1 MARSQASP
9 TSTPFPLGACR
20 PGNVSAGNV
29 SSGNIAIGEPDNL
42 SYHAR
47 STRRKSNTA
56 AEILPEGWHHARCT
70 TGTARHPAG
79 LAARRPRQSGARDY
93 STGFYYPEHKV
104 RQSTDR
110 SAYFRAWLVV
120 GEVLSWSP
128 EDGGR
133 VTIMSR
139 NKIEA
144 GQEVEF
150 VLPGAAPFAYTVPAG
165 GFRDADGHWVEAIN
179 NPAHVFSM
187 PCPQEVPVTR
197 PSLAHEKADAEARI
211 EDGNRKQAFQS
222 QNQGKQDM
230 SSTQYDDA
238 ILDSN
243 AIDPTDK
250 NGNPIPVTIPIMLA
264 PGIKVVYTTRL
275 GGTSEGDFA
284 HFNLG
289 GKSGD
294 KPEHVLANRKAL
306 ADVLGAKISLIS
318 QVHSGDAVD
327 VDESFVIN
335 QPFGFDVSGTKKPED
350 ETDGENNATGNDG
363 EPTVIE
369 ADGQVTSR
377 KNVALG
383 MFAADCLPVLMAD
396 PEAGVIG
403 AAHCGRR
410 GLQKGVIGATI
421 EKMVSKGAQPERI
434 VATLGPCIC
443 GDCYEV
449 GGDIADEFDA
459 QFPGT
464 FTLSR
469 FGQPGIDIAAAAL
482 QELAKAG
489 VPADN
494 IVSSRPR
501 VNAATQY
508 LSEDEEL
515 AGICAADGEGDPKL
529 SERFNKIRRSLCTLE
544 NPLWFSHR
552 RASLAKKQH
561 EGRMLA
567 LIVRE

>member
-1 MARSQASP
+1 
-9 TSTPFPLGACR
+9 
-20 PGNVSAGNV
+20 
-29 SSGNIAIGEPDNL
+29 
-42 SYHAR
+42 
-47 STRRKSNTA
+47 
-56 AEILPEGWHHARCT
+56 
-70 TGTARHPAG
+70 
-79 LAARRPRQSGARDY
+79 
-93 STGFYYPEHKV
+93 
-104 RQSTDR
+104 
-110 SAYFRAWLVV
+110 
-120 GEVLSWSP
+120 
-128 EDGGR
+128 
-133 VTIMSR
+133 
-139 NKIEA
+139 
-144 GQEVEF
+144 
-150 VLPGAAPFAYTVPAG
+150 
-165 GFRDADGHWVEAIN
+165 
-179 NPAHVFSM
+179 
-187 PCPQEVPVTR
+187 
-197 PSLAHEKADAEARI
+197 
-211 EDGNRKQAFQS
+211 
-222 QNQGKQDM
+222 M

-410 GLQKGVIGATI
+410 GLQKGVIGATSRN
-421 EKMVSKGAQPERI
+421 VSSPRSAPASAATATRS
-434 VATLGPCIC
+434 VATSP
-443 GDCYEV
+443 
-449 GGDIADEFDA
+449 
-459 QFPGT
+459 T
-464 FTLSR
+464 NSMR
-469 FGQPGIDIAAAAL
+469 
-482 QELAKAG
+482 
-489 VPADN
+489 
-494 IVSSRPR
+494 SSREPSR
-501 VNAATQY
+501 
-508 LSEDEEL
+508 
-515 AGICAADGEGDPKL
+515 
-529 SERFNKIRRSLCTLE
+529 
-544 NPLWFSHR
+544 
-552 RASLAKKQH
+552 
-561 EGRMLA
+561 
-567 LIVRE
+567 

>member
-1 MARSQASP
+1 
-9 TSTPFPLGACR
+9 
-20 PGNVSAGNV
+20 
-29 SSGNIAIGEPDNL
+29 
-42 SYHAR
+42 
-47 STRRKSNTA
+47 
-56 AEILPEGWHHARCT
+56 
-70 TGTARHPAG
+70 
-79 LAARRPRQSGARDY
+79 
-93 STGFYYPEHKV
+93 
-104 RQSTDR
+104 
-110 SAYFRAWLVV
+110 
-120 GEVLSWSP
+120 
-128 EDGGR
+128 
-133 VTIMSR
+133 
-139 NKIEA
+139 
-144 GQEVEF
+144 
-150 VLPGAAPFAYTVPAG
+150 
-165 GFRDADGHWVEAIN
+165 
-179 NPAHVFSM
+179 
-187 PCPQEVPVTR
+187 
-197 PSLAHEKADAEARI
+197 
-211 EDGNRKQAFQS
+211 
-222 QNQGKQDM
+222 M

-264 PGIKVVYTTRL
+264 PGVKVVYTTRL
-275 GGTSEGDFA
+275 GGSSEGDFA

-294 KPEHVLANRKAL
+294 DPEHVLANRVAL
-306 ADVLGAKISLIS
+306 ADVLDAKISLIS

-327 VDESFVIN
+327 VDESFTIN
-335 QPFGFDVSGTKKPED
+335 QPFGFDVSGTKTGAESGTAGAED
-350 ETDGENNATGNDG
+350 GSYDPA
-363 EPTVIE
+363 VIE
-369 ADGQVTSR
+369 ADGQVTSQ
-377 KNVALG
+377 KHVALG
-383 MFAADCLPVLMAD
+383 MVAADCLPVLMAD
-396 PEAGVIG
+396 PEAGIIG

-410 GLQKGVIGATI
+410 GLQKGVIGATVG
-421 EKMVSKGAQPERI
+421 KMVAKGAKAERI
-434 VATLGPCIC
+434 VVTLGPCIC

-494 IVSSRPR
+494 VVSSRPR

-515 AGICAADGEGDPKL
+515 AGICAADGEGDSRL
-529 SERFNKIRRSLCTLE
+529 AERFGKIRRSLCTYE

-552 RASLAKKQH
+552 RASLAGKTH

>member
-1 MARSQASP
+1 
-9 TSTPFPLGACR
+9 
-20 PGNVSAGNV
+20 
-29 SSGNIAIGEPDNL
+29 
-42 SYHAR
+42 
-47 STRRKSNTA
+47 
-56 AEILPEGWHHARCT
+56 
-70 TGTARHPAG
+70 
-79 LAARRPRQSGARDY
+79 
-93 STGFYYPEHKV
+93 
-104 RQSTDR
+104 
-110 SAYFRAWLVV
+110 
-120 GEVLSWSP
+120 
-128 EDGGR
+128 
-133 VTIMSR
+133 
-139 NKIEA
+139 
-144 GQEVEF
+144 
-150 VLPGAAPFAYTVPAG
+150 
-165 GFRDADGHWVEAIN
+165 
-179 NPAHVFSM
+179 
-187 PCPQEVPVTR
+187 
-197 PSLAHEKADAEARI
+197 
-211 EDGNRKQAFQS
+211 
-222 QNQGKQDM
+222 M

-294 KPEHVLANRKAL
+294 KPEHVLDNRKAL

-396 PEAGVIG
+396 AEAGVIG

-410 GLQKGVIGATI
+410 GLQNGVIGATV
-421 EKMVSKGAQPERI
+421 EKMVAKGAKPERI

-469 FGQPGIDIAAAAL
+469 FGQPGIDIIIKPGTHETVYIPACVTKSNVDDL
-482 QELAKAG
+482 VYNDFYVGENSDVVIVAG
-489 VPADN
+489 CGVH
-494 IVSSRPR
+494 V
-501 VNAATQY
+501 
-508 LSEDEEL
+508 
-515 AGICAADGEGDPKL
+515 DGEEDSQHNGIHRFFISKNARVRKSTSALEKAPASAL
-529 SERFNKIRRSLCTLE
+529 STRRPTSR
-544 NPLWFSHR
+544 WR
-552 RASLAKKQH
+552 RTATWRWTPSRSRA
-561 EGRMLA
+561 
-567 LIVRE
+567 

>member
-1 MARSQASP
+1 M
-9 TSTPFPLGACR
+9 
-20 PGNVSAGNV
+20 
-29 SSGNIAIGEPDNL
+29 
-42 SYHAR
+42 
-47 STRRKSNTA
+47 
-56 AEILPEGWHHARCT
+56 
-70 TGTARHPAG
+70 
-79 LAARRPRQSGARDY
+79 
-93 STGFYYPEHKV
+93 
-104 RQSTDR
+104 TD
-110 SAYFRAWLVV
+110 
-120 GEVLSWSP
+120 
-128 EDGGR
+128 
-133 VTIMSR
+133 
-139 NKIEA
+139 K
-144 GQEVEF
+144 
-150 VLPGAAPFAYTVPAG
+150 
-165 GFRDADGHWVEAIN
+165 
-179 NPAHVFSM
+179 
-187 PCPQEVPVTR
+187 
-197 PSLAHEKADAEARI
+197 
-211 EDGNRKQAFQS
+211 
-222 QNQGKQDM
+222 
-230 SSTQYDDA
+230 QYDDA

-243 AIDPTDK
+243 AIDPTDVD
-250 NGNPIPVTIPIMLA
+250 GNPIPVTIPIMLA
-264 PGIKVVYTTRL
+264 PGVKVVYTTRL
-275 GGTSEGDFA
+275 GGTSEGDYA
-284 HFNLG
+284 HCNLG
-289 GKSGD
+289 GKTGD
-294 KPEHVLANRKAL
+294 DPNHVLANRVAL
-306 ADVLGAKISLIS
+306 ANAIDAKLSLVS
-318 QVHSGDAVD
+318 QVHSGVAVD
-327 VDESFVIN
+327 VDELFVMN
-335 QPFGFDVSGTKKPED
+335 RPFGFDVSGSKGETARQVGETAD
-350 ETDGENNATGNDG
+350 EPA
-363 EPTVIE
+363 VVK
-369 ADGQVTSR
+369 ADGQVTAQ

-421 EKMVSKGAQPERI
+421 EKMVAKGAQPERI

-449 GGDIADEFDA
+449 GSDIADEFDA

>member
-1 MARSQASP
+1 
-9 TSTPFPLGACR
+9 
-20 PGNVSAGNV
+20 
-29 SSGNIAIGEPDNL
+29 
-42 SYHAR
+42 
-47 STRRKSNTA
+47 
-56 AEILPEGWHHARCT
+56 
-70 TGTARHPAG
+70 
-79 LAARRPRQSGARDY
+79 
-93 STGFYYPEHKV
+93 
-104 RQSTDR
+104 
-110 SAYFRAWLVV
+110 
-120 GEVLSWSP
+120 
-128 EDGGR
+128 
-133 VTIMSR
+133 
-139 NKIEA
+139 
-144 GQEVEF
+144 
-150 VLPGAAPFAYTVPAG
+150 
-165 GFRDADGHWVEAIN
+165 
-179 NPAHVFSM
+179 
-187 PCPQEVPVTR
+187 
-197 PSLAHEKADAEARI
+197 
-211 EDGNRKQAFQS
+211 
-222 QNQGKQDM
+222 M

-459 QFPGT
+459 Q
-464 FTLSR
+464 SR
-469 FGQPGIDIAAAAL
+469 EP
-482 QELAKAG
+482 
-489 VPADN
+489 
-494 IVSSRPR
+494 SR
-501 VNAATQY
+501 
-508 LSEDEEL
+508 
-515 AGICAADGEGDPKL
+515 
-529 SERFNKIRRSLCTLE
+529 
-544 NPLWFSHR
+544 
-552 RASLAKKQH
+552 
-561 EGRMLA
+561 
-567 LIVRE
+567 

>member
-1 MARSQASP
+1 
-9 TSTPFPLGACR
+9 
-20 PGNVSAGNV
+20 
-29 SSGNIAIGEPDNL
+29 
-42 SYHAR
+42 
-47 STRRKSNTA
+47 
-56 AEILPEGWHHARCT
+56 
-70 TGTARHPAG
+70 
-79 LAARRPRQSGARDY
+79 
-93 STGFYYPEHKV
+93 
-104 RQSTDR
+104 
-110 SAYFRAWLVV
+110 
-120 GEVLSWSP
+120 
-128 EDGGR
+128 
-133 VTIMSR
+133 
-139 NKIEA
+139 
-144 GQEVEF
+144 
-150 VLPGAAPFAYTVPAG
+150 
-165 GFRDADGHWVEAIN
+165 
-179 NPAHVFSM
+179 
-187 PCPQEVPVTR
+187 
-197 PSLAHEKADAEARI
+197 
-211 EDGNRKQAFQS
+211 
-222 QNQGKQDM
+222 M

-396 PEAGVIG
+396 PKAGVIG

-410 GLQKGVIGATI
+410 GLQKGVIARPSRRWWPRRPAGTYRRHARPLHLRRLLR
-421 EKMVSKGAQPERI
+421 GRRRHRRRI
-434 VATLGPCIC
+434 RCAV
-443 GDCYEV
+443 
-449 GGDIADEFDA
+449 
-459 QFPGT
+459 PGN
-464 FTLSR
+464 LHVEPIWPAGHR
-469 FGQPGIDIAAAAL
+469 HRRGRL

>member
-1 MARSQASP
+1 
-9 TSTPFPLGACR
+9 
-20 PGNVSAGNV
+20 
-29 SSGNIAIGEPDNL
+29 
-42 SYHAR
+42 
-47 STRRKSNTA
+47 
-56 AEILPEGWHHARCT
+56 
-70 TGTARHPAG
+70 
-79 LAARRPRQSGARDY
+79 
-93 STGFYYPEHKV
+93 
-104 RQSTDR
+104 
-110 SAYFRAWLVV
+110 
-120 GEVLSWSP
+120 
-128 EDGGR
+128 
-133 VTIMSR
+133 
-139 NKIEA
+139 
-144 GQEVEF
+144 
-150 VLPGAAPFAYTVPAG
+150 
-165 GFRDADGHWVEAIN
+165 
-179 NPAHVFSM
+179 
-187 PCPQEVPVTR
+187 
-197 PSLAHEKADAEARI
+197 
-211 EDGNRKQAFQS
+211 
-222 QNQGKQDM
+222 M

-264 PGIKVVYTTRL
+264 HGIKVVYTTRL

-383 MFAADCLPVLMAD
+383 MFAADCLLVLMAD

-515 AGICAADGEGDPKL
+515 AGICAADGDPKL

>member
-1 MARSQASP
+1 M
-9 TSTPFPLGACR
+9 
-20 PGNVSAGNV
+20 
-29 SSGNIAIGEPDNL
+29 
-42 SYHAR
+42 
-47 STRRKSNTA
+47 
-56 AEILPEGWHHARCT
+56 
-70 TGTARHPAG
+70 
-79 LAARRPRQSGARDY
+79 
-93 STGFYYPEHKV
+93 
-104 RQSTDR
+104 TD
-110 SAYFRAWLVV
+110 
-120 GEVLSWSP
+120 
-128 EDGGR
+128 
-133 VTIMSR
+133 
-139 NKIEA
+139 K
-144 GQEVEF
+144 
-150 VLPGAAPFAYTVPAG
+150 
-165 GFRDADGHWVEAIN
+165 
-179 NPAHVFSM
+179 
-187 PCPQEVPVTR
+187 
-197 PSLAHEKADAEARI
+197 
-211 EDGNRKQAFQS
+211 
-222 QNQGKQDM
+222 
-230 SSTQYDDA
+230 QYDDA

-243 AIDPTDK
+243 AIDPTDVD
-250 NGNPIPVTIPIMLA
+250 GNPIPVTIPIMLA
-264 PGIKVVYTTRL
+264 PGVKVVYTTRL
-275 GGTSEGDFA
+275 GGTSEGDYA
-284 HFNLG
+284 HCNLG
-289 GKSGD
+289 GKTGD
-294 KPEHVLANRKAL
+294 DPNHVLANRVAL
-306 ADVLGAKISLIS
+306 SNAIDAKLSLVS
-318 QVHSGDAVD
+318 QVHSGVAVD
-327 VDESFVIN
+327 VDELFVMN
-335 QPFGFDVSGTKKPED
+335 RPFGFDVSGGKGETAQQVAETAD
-350 ETDGENNATGNDG
+350 EPA
-363 EPTVIE
+363 VVE
-369 ADGQVTSR
+369 ADGQVTAQ

>member
-1 MARSQASP
+1 M
-9 TSTPFPLGACR
+9 
-20 PGNVSAGNV
+20 
-29 SSGNIAIGEPDNL
+29 
-42 SYHAR
+42 
-47 STRRKSNTA
+47 
-56 AEILPEGWHHARCT
+56 
-70 TGTARHPAG
+70 
-79 LAARRPRQSGARDY
+79 
-93 STGFYYPEHKV
+93 
-104 RQSTDR
+104 TD
-110 SAYFRAWLVV
+110 
-120 GEVLSWSP
+120 
-128 EDGGR
+128 
-133 VTIMSR
+133 
-139 NKIEA
+139 K
-144 GQEVEF
+144 
-150 VLPGAAPFAYTVPAG
+150 
-165 GFRDADGHWVEAIN
+165 
-179 NPAHVFSM
+179 
-187 PCPQEVPVTR
+187 
-197 PSLAHEKADAEARI
+197 
-211 EDGNRKQAFQS
+211 
-222 QNQGKQDM
+222 
-230 SSTQYDDA
+230 QYDDA

-243 AIDPTDK
+243 AIDPTDVD
-250 NGNPIPVTIPIMLA
+250 GNPIPVTIPIMLV
-264 PGIKVVYTTRL
+264 PGVKVVYTTRL
-275 GGTSEGDFA
+275 GGTSEGDYA
-284 HFNLG
+284 HCNLG

-294 KPEHVLANRKAL
+294 DPNHVLANRVAL
-306 ADVLGAKISLIS
+306 SNAIDAKLSLVS
-318 QVHSGDAVD
+318 QVHSGVAVD
-327 VDESFVIN
+327 VDELFVMN
-335 QPFGFDVSGTKKPED
+335 RPFGFDVSGGKGETAQQVAETTD
-350 ETDGENNATGNDG
+350 EPA
-363 EPTVIE
+363 VVE
-369 ADGQVTSR
+369 ADGQVTAQ

-529 SERFNKIRRSLCTLE
+529 SERFNKIRRRLCTLE

>member
-1 MARSQASP
+1 M
-9 TSTPFPLGACR
+9 
-20 PGNVSAGNV
+20 
-29 SSGNIAIGEPDNL
+29 
-42 SYHAR
+42 
-47 STRRKSNTA
+47 
-56 AEILPEGWHHARCT
+56 
-70 TGTARHPAG
+70 
-79 LAARRPRQSGARDY
+79 
-93 STGFYYPEHKV
+93 
-104 RQSTDR
+104 TD
-110 SAYFRAWLVV
+110 
-120 GEVLSWSP
+120 
-128 EDGGR
+128 
-133 VTIMSR
+133 
-139 NKIEA
+139 K
-144 GQEVEF
+144 
-150 VLPGAAPFAYTVPAG
+150 
-165 GFRDADGHWVEAIN
+165 
-179 NPAHVFSM
+179 
-187 PCPQEVPVTR
+187 
-197 PSLAHEKADAEARI
+197 
-211 EDGNRKQAFQS
+211 
-222 QNQGKQDM
+222 
-230 SSTQYDDA
+230 QYDDA

-243 AIDPTDK
+243 AIDPTDVD
-250 NGNPIPVTIPIMLA
+250 GNPIPVTIPIMLA
-264 PGIKVVYTTRL
+264 PGVKVVYTTRL
-275 GGTSEGDFA
+275 GGTSEGDYA
-284 HFNLG
+284 HCNLG

-294 KPEHVLANRKAL
+294 DPNHVLANRVAL
-306 ADVLGAKISLIS
+306 SNAIDAKLSLVS
-318 QVHSGDAVD
+318 QVHSGVAVD
-327 VDESFVIN
+327 VDELFVMN
-335 QPFGFDVSGTKKPED
+335 RPFGFDVSGGKGETAQQVGETAD
-350 ETDGENNATGNDG
+350 EPA
-363 EPTVIE
+363 VVE
-369 ADGQVTSR
+369 ADGQVTAQ

-410 GLQKGVIGATI
+410 GLQNGVIGATI
-421 EKMVSKGAQPERI
+421 EKMVSKGAGPERI

-494 IVSSRPR
+494 VVSSRAR

-515 AGICAADGEGDPKL
+515 AEICQADGEGEL
-529 SERFNKIRRSLCTLE
+529 QLAERFKKIRRSLCTLE

-552 RASLAKKQH
+552 RATIAGKAH

>member
-1 MARSQASP
+1 M
-9 TSTPFPLGACR
+9 
-20 PGNVSAGNV
+20 
-29 SSGNIAIGEPDNL
+29 
-42 SYHAR
+42 
-47 STRRKSNTA
+47 
-56 AEILPEGWHHARCT
+56 
-70 TGTARHPAG
+70 
-79 LAARRPRQSGARDY
+79 
-93 STGFYYPEHKV
+93 
-104 RQSTDR
+104 
-110 SAYFRAWLVV
+110 
-120 GEVLSWSP
+120 
-128 EDGGR
+128 
-133 VTIMSR
+133 
-139 NKIEA
+139 
-144 GQEVEF
+144 
-150 VLPGAAPFAYTVPAG
+150 
-165 GFRDADGHWVEAIN
+165 
-179 NPAHVFSM
+179 
-187 PCPQEVPVTR
+187 
-197 PSLAHEKADAEARI
+197 
-211 EDGNRKQAFQS
+211 
-222 QNQGKQDM
+222 
-230 SSTQYDDA
+230 
-238 ILDSN
+238 
-243 AIDPTDK
+243 
-250 NGNPIPVTIPIMLA
+250 
-264 PGIKVVYTTRL
+264 
-275 GGTSEGDFA
+275 
-284 HFNLG
+284 
-289 GKSGD
+289 
-294 KPEHVLANRKAL
+294 
-306 ADVLGAKISLIS
+306 
-318 QVHSGDAVD
+318 
-327 VDESFVIN
+327 
-335 QPFGFDVSGTKKPED
+335 
-350 ETDGENNATGNDG
+350 
-363 EPTVIE
+363 
-369 ADGQVTSR
+369 TSR

-396 PEAGVIG
+396 PKAGVIG

-421 EKMVSKGAQPERI
+421 EKMVAKGAQPERI